1 MKIVKLRLAGSGG
14 QGLILAGIIM
24 AEAAISAGKNAVQTQ
39 SYGPEA
45 RGGASKAEVIISD
58 EEILFP
64 KIEVPN
70 ILLSLTQ
77 VAFDKYHGDI
87 DENGTIIVDES
98 IELPEGLKVKKIIK
112 APILRTATEEIGK
125 SIVANIVAVAM
136 LGEITGAV
144 DREYINNAVLQRVP
158 KGSEELNMKALEAGY
173 KLGEKYL

>member
-1 MKIVKLRLAGSGG
+1 METVKLRLAGSGG

-24 AEAAISAGKNAVQTQ
+24 AEAAINSGKNAVQTQ

-58 EEILFP
+58 NEILFP

-70 ILLSLTQ
+70 VLLSLTQ
-77 VAFDKYHGDI
+77 VSFDKYHGDI
-87 DENGTIIVDES
+87 DKEGIIIVDEA
-98 IELPEGLKVKKIIK
+98 IELPDSLDVKTIIK

-136 LGEITGAV
+136 LAEITKSVG
-144 DREYINNAVLQRVP
+144 REYINEAVLQRVP
-158 KGSEELNMKALEAGY
+158 KGSEELNMRALEAGY
-173 KLGEKYL
+173 KLGEKYV